1 VNDPMI
7 VLGWVWAIYLA
18 ARLAG
23 EAVDAV
29 FLPRL
34 LKSAPPASTD
44 ATGPIE
50 PRASSLSASS
60 PRASSGRRR
69 DRRWTPLPAV
79 LWLAGEG
86 LVAAIVVG
94 VVWFSLRDTSV
105 NLVPA
110 AVSAAPGDV
119 RRVAVAVIVCWT
131 LFVLNVPVAMRLIS
145 RLLPQ
150 EPKPKKPAG
159 GVDPERMGATIGV
172 LERALI
178 VALLPGGGPAA
189 VGFVMTAKTLARFKE
204 LDKKRF
210 AERYLLGTMASV
222 TVALISSLA
231 AQWLWVNQI

>member
-1 VNDPMI
+1 MNDPMI
-7 VLGWVWAIYLA
+7 VLGWLWAIYLA

-34 LKSAPPASTD
+34 LKSAPAASAD
-44 ATGPIE
+44 AAGTVE
-50 PRASSLSASS
+50 PHASSAHPSS
-60 PRASSGRRR
+60 VRRR

-79 LWLAGEG
+79 AWLAGEG
-86 LVAAIVVG
+86 LLAAIVVG
-94 VVWFSLRDTSV
+94 VLWFYLRDTSV

-119 RRVAVAVIVCWT
+119 RRVAVAVIVVWT
-131 LFVLNVPVAMRLIS
+131 LFVMNVPVAMRLIS
-145 RLLPQ
+145 RLLPA
-150 EPKPKKPAG
+150 EPKSKKPAG

-172 LERALI
+172 LERVLI

-231 AQWLWVNQI
+231 AQWLWANQI

>member
-1 VNDPMI
+1 MNDPMI

-34 LKSAPPASTD
+34 LKSAPPASTAD
-44 ATGPIE
+44 AGPTE
-50 PRASSLSASS
+50 PRASSL
-60 PRASSGRRR
+60 RHR

-86 LVAAIVVG
+86 LLAAIVVG
-94 VVWFSLRDTSV
+94 VVWFYLRDTSL

-119 RRVAVAVIVCWT
+119 RRVAVAAIVGWT
-131 LFVLNVPVAMRLIS
+131 LLVINVPVAMRLIS
-145 RLLPQ
+145 RLLPA
-150 EPKPKKPAG
+150 EPKSKKPAG

-172 LERALI
+172 LERVLI

-231 AQWLWVNQI
+231 AQWLWANQI